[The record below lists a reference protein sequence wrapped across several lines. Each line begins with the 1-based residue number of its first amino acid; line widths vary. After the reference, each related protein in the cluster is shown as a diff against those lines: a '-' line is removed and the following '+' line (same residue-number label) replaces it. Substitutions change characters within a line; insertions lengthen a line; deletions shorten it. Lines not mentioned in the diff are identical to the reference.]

1 MNEDQVAPPAV
12 WGTFMSPYWFLKE
25 DGFLQHHGLGLTEA
39 VSGAL
44 RGLDAKLHCSLCRS
58 AALWWQE
65 ERRWLLGGALHA
77 AGSVVHKHINQTFS
91 SKLSLETFKKSSVRS
106 GVLSDARN
114 RSGDQS
120 VTV

>member
-1 MNEDQVAPPAV
+1 
-12 WGTFMSPYWFLKE
+12 MSPYWFLKE
-25 DGFLQHHGLGLTEA
+25 DGFLQHHRLGLTEA
-39 VSGAL
+39 VSRAL

-58 AALWWQE
+58 AARSRQE
-65 ERRWLLGGALHA
+65 GRWRLLGGALHT
-77 AGSVVHKHINQTFS
+77 AGSVVHKHVNQRFS
-91 SKLSLETFKKSSVRS
+91 SQLSLDTFKKSSVGS